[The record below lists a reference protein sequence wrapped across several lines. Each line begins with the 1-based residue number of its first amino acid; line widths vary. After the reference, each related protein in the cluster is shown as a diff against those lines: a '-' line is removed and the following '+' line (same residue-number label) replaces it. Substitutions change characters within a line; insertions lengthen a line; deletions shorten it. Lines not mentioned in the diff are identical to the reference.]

1 MVSQSGAPADEGR
14 AGSASPGLQSGQ
26 ITDRPLVSVTLIF
39 LNGEDFI
46 AEAIESVLAQTFT
59 KWELVLVDDGSSDRS
74 TAIAKDY
81 AVRFPDRI
89 RYIDH
94 QGHANLGMSTSRNAG
109 VAASTGALLAFIDAD
124 DVWISRKLEMQ
135 VELLQSYPEAAV
147 VFGSLLYWR
156 SWDREDAL
164 PDQVVLTA
172 GVADRFFRAP
182 DALLLAYPLGYAPGA
197 GVDLM
202 VHRTIFETVGG
213 FEAEFRGLYED
224 QAFILKVLLTY
235 PAYISSIPWL
245 KYRQHRKSN
254 VYQSHEVGS
263 YERDRERFLSW
274 FERYIAGRAPDP
286 KVVIALKAAR
296 QSGWKSKARKLRHRV
311 HWKIKKLMAP

>member
-1 MVSQSGAPADEGR
+1 MISQSGTPADEGR
-14 AGSASPGLQSGQ
+14 AGSASLGLQSEQ
-26 ITDRPLVSVTLIF
+26 IADNPIVSVTLIF

-46 AEAIESVLAQTFT
+46 GEAIESILAQTFT

-74 TAIAKDY
+74 TEIAKDY
-81 AVRFPDRI
+81 AARFPQKI

-94 QGHANLGMSTSRNAG
+94 PGHANLGMSASRNAG
-109 VAASTGALLAFIDAD
+109 VAASSGPLLAFIDAD

-135 VELLQSYPEAAV
+135 MELLQAYPEAAA

-156 SWDREDAL
+156 SWDKDDAL

-172 GVADRFFRAP
+172 GVADRFIRPP

-197 GVDLM
+197 GVDIM
-202 VHRTIFETVGG
+202 VHRTVFDTVGG

-224 QAFILKVLLTY
+224 QAFILKILLSY
-235 PAYISSIPWL
+235 PVYISSLPWL

-254 VYQSHEVGS
+254 VYQSHETGS
-263 YERDRERFLSW
+263 YERDRHRFLSW
-274 FERYIAGRAPDP
+274 FESYIAGRSPDP
-286 KVVIALKAAR
+286 RVLAALTAAR
-296 QSGWKSKARKLRHRV
+296 QSGWKSRIRKFRHRV